1 MADENGCLYVEVS
14 AKQNINIEELF
25 NKIAEKFPVVVEVEE
40 TNVIDAKKFTKIDE
54 NKKRRCC

>member
-1 MADENGCLYVEVS
+1 LADENGCLYVEVS